1 VLKRPSSRRK
11 GSREQITLNLVPI
24 LDTMVALI
32 GFMLFTTSFL
42 TIVAIESPFPQ
53 ASTQEVEQK
62 LLEKPL
68 QLTVTMRDKE
78 AEIWSPFERIATK
91 TIPNVAVGQPDTR
104 AIHDA
109 LIEIKKQFPGE
120 THIVIV
126 PQAGMNYDILITVMD
141 AMRTLEPTDPPIF
154 AKNAKTGIDEQT
166 KILFPDVIF
175 GNLLGDS

>member
-11 GSREQITLNLVPI
+11 GGSEQISLNLVPI
-24 LDTMVALI
+24 LDTMVTLI

-53 ASTQEVEQK
+53 ASTEETEKK

-68 QLTVTMRDKE
+68 QLTVSLREKDT
-78 AEIWSPFERIATK
+78 EIWSPFEKIASK
-91 TIPNVAVGQPDTR
+91 TIPNTSVGQPDIK

-109 LIEIKKQFPGE
+109 LLDVKKQFPAE
-120 THIVIV
+120 THVVIV
-126 PQAGMNYDILITVMD
+126 PMGAMNYDTLITVMD
-141 AMRTLEPTDPPIF
+141 AMRGVDATDTPIF
-154 AKNAKTGIDEQT
+154 AKNAKTGVEEQT